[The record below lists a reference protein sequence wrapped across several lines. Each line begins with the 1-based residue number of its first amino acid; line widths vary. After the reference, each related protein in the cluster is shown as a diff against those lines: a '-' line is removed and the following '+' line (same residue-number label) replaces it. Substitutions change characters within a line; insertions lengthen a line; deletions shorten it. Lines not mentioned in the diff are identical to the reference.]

1 MDIYW
6 KFEKLL
12 KEQGVNA
19 NQVSKA
25 TGISTATLTSWK
37 QGKYTPKVDKLAKIT
52 NFFGLP
58 ISYFLGD

>member
-6 KFEKLL
+6 KFERLL
-12 KEQGVNA
+12 KERGVNA

-25 TGISTATLTSWK
+25 TGISTATLTYWK
-37 QGKYTPKVDKLAKIT
+37 QGKYTPKVDKLAKIK

-58 ISYFLGD
+58 VSYFLGD

>member
-12 KEQGVNA
+12 KERGVNA
-19 NQVSKA
+19 SQVSKA

-37 QGKYTPKVDKLAKIT
+37 QGKYTPKVDKLTKIT